1 MLKATL
7 SGKYPKNGRMIY
19 TYVVTGTAKEILEY
33 KTAQANQQNK
43 TVETLTVNK
52 DGQPLF
58 WFVPSPENG
67 RIPKKQFTLT
77 ITTNGKI
84 VVDDTMESVE
94 RAERVDEI
102 SMQHEGEII
111 AKIKLG
117 VLKVDRRAA
126 ALAAPTSTPTPEIE
140 NGGGEKNDEL
150 ENAINNMQNGAGK
163 EEPVMKEEGST
174 LENE

>member
-52 DGQPLF
+52 HGQPLF

-126 ALAAPTSTPTPEIE
+126 ALAAPASTPTPEIE
-140 NGGGEKNDEL
+140 NDGGEKNDEL
-150 ENAINNMQNGAGK
+150 EKAINDMQNEGGENAK
-163 EEPVMKEEGST
+163 EPVKAEDT
-174 LENE
+174 LETE